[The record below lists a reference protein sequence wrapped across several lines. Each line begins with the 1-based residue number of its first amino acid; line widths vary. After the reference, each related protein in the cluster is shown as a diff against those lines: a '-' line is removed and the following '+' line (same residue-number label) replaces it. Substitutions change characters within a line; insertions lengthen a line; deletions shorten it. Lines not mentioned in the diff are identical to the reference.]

1 MQERLLTLL
10 TTPTQGPHSLL
21 DRLRKGPFRRSAPEL
36 VRALQRV
43 DTVRALGLP
52 VAMSPH
58 IPPGRIHA
66 LARFAMTAKVSAIER
81 LPDARRLATLVAFA
95 VMLEAAAVDDAL
107 DLLDI
112 LITEIFS
119 DATEAGEQGRLRT
132 LKDLDQAA
140 SQLGQACRVVLAP
153 EIPDFA
159 LRATI
164 FSTLSRE
171 ELQTAL
177 ERLDRLVRSPEDRYY
192 IELQQS
198 WRRVRWFLPALLK
211 TLSFGATPAGQGVVE
226 AMADLAKHDGQ
237 LTNVVPRLDLI
248 PKSWRH
254 YVLPHDGE
262 VDKKAYVFCWL
273 DRLRS
278 ALRRRDVF
286 VTPSLRYADA
296 RRGLLSGPTWDASR
310 LTICRSLG
318 HSPSAE
324 ATLSVLREELDDTY
338 RTVAAKLAT
347 NSAVRIETKEG
358 KDDLVL
364 SGIEKL
370 EEPPSLV
377 RLRQAVKARLPRV
390 DLPEILLEIAARTDF
405 TAQFTHVSEHGA
417 RVDDLSLSVCAVLLA
432 EACNIGLEPLVH
444 NDLPALR
451 RARLSWV
458 QQNFLREETLT
469 AANASLVAAQNR
481 IPLVQAW
488 GGGEVAS
495 ADGLR
500 FVVPVQT
507 LHAGPNPKY
516 FGYKRGA
523 TYYNLMSDQFT
534 GLNGI
539 VIPGTLRDSLY
550 LLALVLEQETELVP
564 VEIMTDTGAYT
575 DVVFGLFRLLGYRFS
590 PRIADVGGTR
600 YWRIDSTADYGAL
613 NGIARHRINSRLIT
627 AHWDDMLRL
636 AGSLKLGVVQATSIM
651 RTLQI
656 SDRPTKLAQ
665 AVAEFGRI
673 EKTIHCLTYIDDE
686 TKRRRTL
693 TQLNRGEDRH
703 KLARAVFHGKRGE
716 LRQRYREGQED
727 QLGALG
733 LVLNIIVL
741 WNTLYIEA
749 VLEQFQREGFPVS
762 PADVAR
768 LSPLI
773 FEHINM
779 LGRYAFLVPDA
790 VRRGELRPLRT
801 PTDEL
806 DDVA

>member
-1 MQERLLTLL
+1 
-10 TTPTQGPHSLL
+10 
-21 DRLRKGPFRRSAPEL
+21 
-36 VRALQRV
+36 
-43 DTVRALGLP
+43 
-52 VAMSPH
+52 
-58 IPPGRIHA
+58 
-66 LARFAMTAKVSAIER
+66 
-81 LPDARRLATLVAFA
+81 
-95 VMLEAAAVDDAL
+95 
-107 DLLDI
+107 
-112 LITEIFS
+112 
-119 DATEAGEQGRLRT
+119 
-132 LKDLDQAA
+132 
-140 SQLGQACRVVLAP
+140 VLAP
-153 EIPDFA
+153 DVPDLA

-171 ELQTAL
+171 DLGTAL
-177 ERLDRLVRSPEDRYY
+177 ARLDRLVRAPEDHYY
-192 IELQQS
+192 TELQQS
-198 WRRVRWFLPALLK
+198 WRRVRWFLPAWLK
-211 TLSFGATPAGQGVVE
+211 TISFGATPAGQGVVE
-226 AMADLAKHDGQ
+226 AMSDLATHDGQ
-237 LTNVVPRLDLI
+237 LSAVEPRLDLI

-296 RRGLLSGPTWDASR
+296 RRGLLSGPAWEASR
-310 LTICRSLG
+310 LTRCRSVG
-318 HSPSAE
+318 HLPSAE

-338 RTVAAKLAT
+338 RAVAAKLAT
-347 NSAVRIETKEG
+347 NPAVRIETTDG

-364 SGIEKL
+364 SGLEKL
-370 EEPPSLV
+370 EDPPSLV
-377 RLRQAVKARLPRV
+377 RLRQASKARLPRV
-390 DLPEILLEIAARTDF
+390 ALPAILLEIAARTNF
-405 TAQFTHVSEHGA
+405 PAQFTHVSEQGA
-417 RVDDLSLSVCAVLLA
+417 RVEDLPLSVCAVLLA
-432 EACNIGLEPLVH
+432 EACNIGLEPLVQ

-469 AANASLVAAQNR
+469 TAKACLVAAQNR

-500 FVVPVQT
+500 FVVPIQT
-507 LHAGPNPKY
+507 LHAGPSPKY
-516 FGYKRGA
+516 FGYKRGT
-523 TYYNLMSDQFT
+523 TYYNLMSNQFT
-534 GLNGI
+534 GLNGL

-550 LLALVLEQETELVP
+550 LLALVLEQETELAP

-590 PRIADVGGTR
+590 PRLADVGGTR
-600 YWRIDSTADYGAL
+600 YWRIDPTADYGAL
-613 NGIARHRINSRLIT
+613 NGLARHRINTRLIT
-627 AHWDDMLRL
+627 TYWDDMLRL
-636 AGSLKLGVVQATSIM
+636 AGSLKLGVVQATAIM

-656 SDRPTKLAQ
+656 RDRPTKLAQ

-673 EKTIHCLTYIDDE
+673 EKTLHCLTYLDDE

-693 TQLNRGEDRH
+693 RQLNRGEDRH

-741 WNTLYIEA
+741 WNTLYMEA
-749 VLEQFQREGFPVS
+749 VLEQLQREGFPVS

-768 LSPLI
+768 LSPLLL
-773 FEHINM
+773 EHINM

-801 PTDEL
+801 VTDDLNE
-806 DDVA
+806 VA